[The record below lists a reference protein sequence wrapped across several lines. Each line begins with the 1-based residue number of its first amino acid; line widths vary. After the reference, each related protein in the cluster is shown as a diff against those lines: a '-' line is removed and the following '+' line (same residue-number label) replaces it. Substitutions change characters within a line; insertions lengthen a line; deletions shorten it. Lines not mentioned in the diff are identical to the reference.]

1 MIRAIKAIYNGLLG
15 FFRLTV
21 TVITWIPKLFY
32 YLWKMLRMLFEWAKY
47 LPDGVYILAIIG
59 LSLGIIFLLVKR

>member
-21 TVITWIPKLFY
+21 TVVTWIPKLFY
-32 YLWKMLRMLFEWAKY
+32 YLWKMLVMLFEWAKY
-47 LPDGVYILAIIG
+47 LPDGIYVLAIVA

>member
-21 TVITWIPKLFY
+21 TVVTWIPKLFY
-32 YLWKMLRMLFEWAKY
+32 YLWKMLVMLFEWAKY
-47 LPDGVYILAIIG
+47 LPDGIYVLAVVA